1 MSSIIPDFRHGFQHY
16 PLNRSLNCRTA
27 TTSQATGDGKDIHD
41 FDLVQPCQL
50 CFSGNPALHPR
61 HAGIFRQQVDLVG
74 DDADPNLGLLHQL
87 LQGATKGIKGHLLTP
102 HLQF

>member
-1 MSSIIPDFRHGFQHY
+1 MSSIIPDFRHGSQHC
-16 PLNRSLNCRTA
+16 PNSTTA

-87 LQGATKGIKGHLLTP
+87 LEKGATKGISGPSSVPP